1 MARLLTLAV
10 FAVYTLA
17 LQVVLL
23 STPIYADFPSS
34 TSDLTKT
41 GLSQENSSA
50 EDVDLVSFLSSKT
63 QQQDAIFTE
72 AVHLLESMKSSPSCN
87 RIAASRLVTSCQSI
101 GGKADAMDSDTYLT
115 LEHVR
120 SLYAARLA
128 ICEIN
133 GAGASTPS
141 PCLPVTVFSPQK
153 KNMFGFTRSK
163 YQLNEADAASAEAL
177 EHCLKSLESRPQWW
191 TSYSNSRQNAVVI
204 CQAARIENE
213 REELLELYRSIVES
227 SAKLNQ
233 GLQEALRA
241 AAEQSSQSKAFL
253 HAMNGMRLE
262 VERDL
267 EQTRSRFK
275 ESFES
280 LIVDVE
286 SGVQSV
292 YGTFKSAFGNLNT
305 EVTTVEKDI
314 QDIST
319 EARDLRQT
327 LKSTHE
333 ETLARHEEMT
343 NAQEQTSL
351 AHHELASS
359 LSNQLEVMVNTGMP
373 KLSQSVDRFDTS
385 LRLRE
390 FETSLEKSKRKA
402 HNLHDTQVQQIKS
415 LKEQSKWQQTL
426 SDNLRITQ
434 AILDKTVATTANV
447 QAVLDEM
454 TTRYKR
460 IPLLGGLLS
469 AVSPWTVCALLIGAG
484 RAHSS
489 RRAAGILAMGA
500 VHFLITKFF

>member
-1 MARLLTLAV
+1 MARLSMLAILAV
-10 FAVYTLA
+10 HTLMH
-17 LQVVLL
+17 VILL
-23 STPIYADFPSS
+23 AMPSYAHFSNS
-34 TSDLTKT
+34 
-41 GLSQENSSA
+41 LSQKNSSA

-63 QQQDAIFTE
+63 QQQDAIFAE
-72 AVHLLESMKSSPSCN
+72 AVQLLKSMESSASCN

-101 GGKADAMDSDTYLT
+101 GGKTDPMDSDIYLT

-141 PCLPVTVFSPQK
+141 PCLPVTVFSPQQK
-153 KNMFGFTRSK
+153 GMFGFVRPK
-163 YQLNEADAASAEAL
+163 YQLNEADAPSAEAL

-241 AAEQSSQSKAFL
+241 AVEQSTQYKAFL
-253 HAMNGMRLE
+253 HAMKGMRLQ

-267 EQTRSRFK
+267 EVTRSRFK

-280 LIVDVE
+280 LILDVE
-286 SGVQSV
+286 SGVHSV
-292 YGTFKSAFGNLNT
+292 FVTVKTAFGSLQA
-305 EVTTVEKDI
+305 EVVTVEKDI
-314 QDIST
+314 QAISS

-327 LKSTHE
+327 LKSAHE

-343 NAQEQTSL
+343 NAQEQASL
-351 AHHELASS
+351 THCKLASS
-359 LSNQLEVMVNTGMP
+359 LGNQLEGIVNIGMP
-373 KLSQSVDRFDTS
+373 ELSQSVERFDTS
-385 LRLRE
+385 LEWLYERFSLLLQQEQVIAERLRE
-390 FETSLEKSKRKA
+390 FETSLDKSKRKA
-402 HNLHDTQVQQIKS
+402 HDLHETQVQQVKS
-415 LKEQSKWQQTL
+415 LKEQSKLQQTL

-447 QAVLDEM
+447 QAVLDET

-469 AVSPWTVCALLIGAG
+469 TVSPWTLWELFI
-484 RAHSS
+484 
-489 RRAAGILAMGA
+489 
-500 VHFLITKFF
+500 FW